1 MKTHIMKLLANTFC
15 AYAKARI
22 GLEQISRQ
30 QGIGDCALFVIKPFT
45 DDWGISRMG
54 KITTLQ

>member
-30 QGIGDCALFVIKPFT
+30 QGIGDFVHY
-45 DDWGISRMG
+45 
-54 KITTLQ
+54 L